1 MCFSIPCKILKI
13 KDDIVI
19 VEGGKVV
26 KIGKELK
33 VKEGDFLQVSGN
45 IGVGVLPKNEGFK
58 IRKLIKSLNN

>member
-19 VEGGKVV
+19 IEGGKVV
-26 KIGKELK
+26 KMGRELK
-33 VKEGDFLQVSGN
+33 AKRGDFLQISGN
-45 IGVGVLPKNEGFK
+45 IGVGVIPKNEGIK